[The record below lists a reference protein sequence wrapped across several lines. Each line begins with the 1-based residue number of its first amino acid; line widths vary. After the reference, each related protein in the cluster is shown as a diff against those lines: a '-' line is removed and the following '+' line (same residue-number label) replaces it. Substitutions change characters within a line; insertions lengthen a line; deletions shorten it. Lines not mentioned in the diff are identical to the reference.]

1 MVVGPRNGHH
11 EILEERLFE
20 VHQLHEPEPGGVP
33 EGHFDDRADGEQDSY
48 GNEGVEGNDAEE
60 PQERVAAPETL
71 QPAAAEGDDD
81 LPERQRDDADDH
93 VLPALRPDDEPCIQ
107 HGGKEEEQKQRKVGL
122 EHDAGEQGYQQAHHA
137 IAPGREDERA
147 QPRGA
152 RHGEEVDDEGDV
164 LRLDDLAHEH
174 VGAFCRDAEDE
185 QQQRDEQKVLFPQGG
200 ARFAARGHEQA
211 ERQDERKDE
220 CSRHGTRMDQP
231 LLLLVEALEL
241 ELLLAGDALALID
254 DDFTLLDMVVDGLH
268 GLGHGIAEGLRG
280 LAVQGER
287 GHDQR
292 REQDQHG
299 AAALRGELFGGA
311 QLLREGREHGGHV
324 TDIRYV
330 GAQGFRL
337 CVHVADDDPVL
348 GGQGKAHVAHHALA
362 QAIFKPRQ
370 ARGED
375 ILLHFG
381 AHPLGE
387 QIRADRRCELFR
399 ERSAQGVLRLGRG
412 FLPVDQLEHTEDLL
426 PQRGDFGHAEV
437 EHRGLEHGDLIALDL
452 GRLGVLHRQAAVR
465 DDIAVGHFPGHE
477 HPELHGRLKARQKR
491 EHEQGGD
498 QDEEAHAVMVL
509 PEQRPRY
516 PGKLIDAKRGVSRSH
531 HRPVLFVRPEGGV
544 PRRRK

>member
-1 MVVGPRNGHH
+1 MEMKALRETMPKSHRNVLPPRKPSSQP
-11 EILEERLFE
+11 L
-20 VHQLHEPEPGGVP
+20 P
-33 EGHFDDRADGEQDSY
+33 RAMKICPSASGMM
-48 GNEGVEGNDAEE
+48 
-60 PQERVAAPETL
+60 P
-71 QPAAAEGDDD
+71 
-81 LPERQRDDADDH
+81 DDH

-107 HGGKEEEQKQRKVGL
+107 HGGEEEEQKQRKVGL

-174 VGAFCRDAEDE
+174 VGAFRRDAEDE

-220 CSRHGTRMDQP
+220 RSRHGTRMDQP

-241 ELLLAGDALALID
+241 ELLLAGDALALIN

-268 GLGHGIAEGLRG
+268 GLATALPRACVASRFRVSVGMIS
-280 LAVQGER
+280 GENR
-287 GHDQR
+287 TSTAR
-292 REQDQHG
+292 
-299 AAALRGELFGGA
+299 AALRGELFGGA

-324 TDIRYV
+324 ADIRYV

-437 EHRGLEHGDLIALDL
+437 EHRGLEHGDPDCA
-452 GRLGVLHRQAAVR
+452 
-465 DDIAVGHFPGHE
+465 
-477 HPELHGRLKARQKR
+477 
-491 EHEQGGD
+491 
-498 QDEEAHAVMVL
+498 
-509 PEQRPRY
+509 
-516 PGKLIDAKRGVSRSH
+516 
-531 HRPVLFVRPEGGV
+531 
-544 PRRRK
+544 

>member
-1 MVVGPRNGHH
+1 M
-11 EILEERLFE
+11 FE

-174 VGAFCRDAEDE
+174 VGAFRRDAEDE

-241 ELLLAGDALALID
+241 ELLLASDALALID
-254 DDFTLLDMVVDGLH
+254 DGTS
-268 GLGHGIAEGLRG
+268 
-280 LAVQGER
+280 
-287 GHDQR
+287 
-292 REQDQHG
+292 
-299 AAALRGELFGGA
+299 
-311 QLLREGREHGGHV
+311 
-324 TDIRYV
+324 
-330 GAQGFRL
+330 
-337 CVHVADDDPVL
+337 P
-348 GGQGKAHVAHHALA
+348 
-362 QAIFKPRQ
+362 
-370 ARGED
+370 
-375 ILLHFG
+375 
-381 AHPLGE
+381 
-387 QIRADRRCELFR
+387 
-399 ERSAQGVLRLGRG
+399 
-412 FLPVDQLEHTEDLL
+412 
-426 PQRGDFGHAEV
+426 
-437 EHRGLEHGDLIALDL
+437 
-452 GRLGVLHRQAAVR
+452 
-465 DDIAVGHFPGHE
+465 
-477 HPELHGRLKARQKR
+477 
-491 EHEQGGD
+491 
-498 QDEEAHAVMVL
+498 
-509 PEQRPRY
+509 
-516 PGKLIDAKRGVSRSH
+516 
-531 HRPVLFVRPEGGV
+531 
-544 PRRRK
+544 